1 MKERNENITEELT
14 QEVEKL
20 MQFVKILQ
28 VVKNKI
34 LKKNKNFEETIS
46 KEVIQ
51 SQVKTIQLRK
61 ASIECSFDE
70 LEEQLKQ
77 GKIKKIKKT
86 ISVIKKAVLETMEF
100 SFSIKKKGE
109 KT

>member
-46 KEVIQ
+46 KE
-51 SQVKTIQLRK
+51 L
-61 ASIECSFDE
+61 D
-70 LEEQLKQ
+70 
-77 GKIKKIKKT
+77 T
-86 ISVIKKAVLETMEF
+86 ISSKNNFTNCINFSTSCVNSSVIF
-100 SFSIKKKGE
+100 SFLSFIFLLNVLLRRQ
-109 KT
+109 

>member
-34 LKKNKNFEETIS
+34 LGLKEDIIS
-46 KEVIQ
+46 Q
-51 SQVKTIQLRK
+51 
-61 ASIECSFDE
+61 
-70 LEEQLKQ
+70 
-77 GKIKKIKKT
+77 
-86 ISVIKKAVLETMEF
+86 
-100 SFSIKKKGE
+100 
-109 KT
+109 